1 MVEALTL
8 TRVPL
13 AVALPVLPRSLRGP
27 VFAAAAATDVIDGR
41 LARAWGVASPH
52 GARLDSIADAVL
64 VVGAGAASIGTIAPA
79 DRRTVAVGAGVVVI
93 VRAAALLVTRRRFG
107 RWSIAHTHGNKLS
120 GMLLGVVT
128 VRALF
133 VGRVSVPGLAVAAG
147 VATIAA
153 VEETV
158 LAARSERFDPDV
170 VGVRRRGA

>member
-1 MVEALTL
+1 
-8 TRVPL
+8 
-13 AVALPVLPRSLRGP
+13 
-27 VFAAAAATDVIDGR
+27 
-41 LARAWGVASPH
+41 
-52 GARLDSIADAVL
+52 
-64 VVGAGAASIGTIAPA
+64 
-79 DRRTVAVGAGVVVI
+79 
-93 VRAAALLVTRRRFG
+93 
-107 RWSIAHTHGNKLS
+107 
-120 GMLLGVVT
+120 MLLGVVT

>member
-1 MVEALTL
+1 MVEAFTL
-8 TRVPL
+8 ARVPL

-41 LARAWGVASPH
+41 LARAWDVASPQ
-52 GARLDSIADAVL
+52 GARLDSIADTVL
-64 VVGAGAASIGTIAPA
+64 VVGAGAASIGTIDPSA
-79 DRRTVAVGAGVVVI
+79 RRTVAVGAGAVAV

-107 RWSIAHTHGNKLS
+107 RWSIAHTRANKLS
-120 GMLLGVVT
+120 GVLLGVVT

-147 VATIAA
+147 MATIAA

-158 LAARSERFDPDV
+158 LAVRAERFDPDV
-170 VGVRRRGA
+170 VGFRRRGA